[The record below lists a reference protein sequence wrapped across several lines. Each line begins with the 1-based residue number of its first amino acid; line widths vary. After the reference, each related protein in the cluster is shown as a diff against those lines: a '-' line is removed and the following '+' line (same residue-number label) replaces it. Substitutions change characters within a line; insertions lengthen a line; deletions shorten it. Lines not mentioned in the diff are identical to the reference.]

1 MLHVF
6 SAGFSRRFS
15 RSLLSLGML
24 ALLGVCPGLWCEK
37 LYGLTAVSAA
47 QDGASASQLRVADR
61 VTPQTNPVVEHPLM
75 PAIRWAYQG
84 LQDLQKIQDYSAIM
98 VKRERVNGKLND
110 PEYAFVKIR
119 HKPFSVYMH
128 FLEPAAV
135 KGQEVIYVEG
145 QNDGKMW
152 AHPAGLKNKLIGT
165 VSLDPT
171 GPIAMQNNRYPITE
185 IGVLNLV
192 RRLIEVGEQDMK
204 YGECEVKFF
213 EGAKINDRTCT
224 CIQVVHPVP
233 RRNFRFHLARI
244 YVDTQ
249 HNVPVRYESY
259 DWPTERDG
267 APQLIEEY
275 TYLNI
280 KVNNGFTDLDFDI
293 RNPNY
298 AFRVKESS
306 QGQQ

>member
-1 MLHVF
+1 MCYRF
-6 SAGFSRRFS
+6 STIFSRQIS
-15 RSLLSLGML
+15 RWCLFLG
-24 ALLGVCPGLWCEK
+24 LGVSVGVGASLFNNRV
-37 LYGLTAVSAA
+37 YGQSPVTAA
-47 QDGASASQLRVADR
+47 QDSAGSSQLRVADR
-61 VTPQTNPVVEHPLM
+61 VVPQTNPVVEHPLM

-98 VKRERVNGKLND
+98 VKRERVKGKLND
-110 PEYAFVKIR
+110 PEYTFVKIR
-119 HKPFSVYMH
+119 HKPFSVYML
-128 FLEPAAV
+128 FLEPASV

-192 RRLIEVGEQDMK
+192 RRLIEVGEQEVK

-244 YVDTQ
+244 YVDTE
-249 HNVPVRYESY
+249 HNLPVRYESY
-259 DWPTERDG
+259 DWPTEPDG

-298 AFRVKESS
+298 AFRVKDNS
-306 QGQQ
+306 QAQQ

>member
-1 MLHVF
+1 MLQRISDF
-6 SAGFSRRFS
+6 SQRIASVVVIA
-15 RSLLSLGML
+15 SLVGCLSTFWT
-24 ALLGVCPGLWCEK
+24 PFDR
-37 LYGLTAVSAA
+37 LTFGQSPVTPA
-47 QDGASASQLRVADR
+47 QSGQDSSQLRVADR
-61 VTPQTNPVVEHPLM
+61 VVPQTNPVVEHPLM

-128 FLEPAAV
+128 FLEPASV

-152 AHPAGLKNKLIGT
+152 AHPGGIKNKLIGT

-244 YVDTQ
+244 YVDTE
-249 HNVPVRYESY
+249 HNLPVRYESY
-259 DWPTERDG
+259 DWPTEPDG

-298 AFRVKESS
+298 AFRVKES
-306 QGQQ
+306 Q

>member
-1 MLHVF
+1 MVQRI
-6 SAGFSRRFS
+6 SSFSRRIVS
-15 RSLLSLGML
+15 AVMVYSLVSCLSLL
-24 ALLGVCPGLWCEK
+24 W
-37 LYGLTAVSAA
+37 TASGRTTFG
-47 QDGASASQLRVADR
+47 QSPMTPTQSGQSDSQLRVADR
-61 VTPQTNPVVEHPLM
+61 VVPQTNPVVEHPLM

-128 FLEPAAV
+128 FLEPASV

-152 AHPAGLKNKLIGT
+152 AHPAGIKNKLIGT

-185 IGVLNLV
+185 IGILNLV

-213 EGAKINDRTCT
+213 EGAKITDRTCT

-233 RRNFRFHLARI
+233 RRHFRFHLARI
-244 YVDTQ
+244 YVDTE
-249 HNVPVRYESY
+249 HNLPVRYESY
-259 DWPTERDG
+259 DWPTEPDG

-298 AFRVKESS
+298 AFRVKES
-306 QGQQ
+306 Q

>member
-1 MLHVF
+1 
-6 SAGFSRRFS
+6 
-15 RSLLSLGML
+15 
-24 ALLGVCPGLWCEK
+24 
-37 LYGLTAVSAA
+37 
-47 QDGASASQLRVADR
+47 
-61 VTPQTNPVVEHPLM
+61 M

-128 FLEPAAV
+128 FLEPASV
-135 KGQEVIYVEG
+135 KGQEVIFVEG

-152 AHPAGLKNKLIGT
+152 AHPAGIKNKLIGT

-244 YVDTQ
+244 YVDTE
-249 HNVPVRYESY
+249 HNLPVRYESY
-259 DWPTERDG
+259 DWPTEPDG

-298 AFRVKESS
+298 TFRVKENQQS
-306 QGQQ
+306 Q